1 MKEEELKE
9 LAELQ
14 TLHEGAVQKILRQNG
29 NLQVLVESYKQVI
42 KDFEGG
48 TTLPKELTDIANI
61 TQTGD

>member
-1 MKEEELKE
+1 MNEDELKE
-9 LAELQ
+9 LVELE
-14 TLHEGAVQKILRQNG
+14 TLYEGVVQKILRQNG
-29 NLQVLVESYKQVI
+29 NMQVLAESYKQVI